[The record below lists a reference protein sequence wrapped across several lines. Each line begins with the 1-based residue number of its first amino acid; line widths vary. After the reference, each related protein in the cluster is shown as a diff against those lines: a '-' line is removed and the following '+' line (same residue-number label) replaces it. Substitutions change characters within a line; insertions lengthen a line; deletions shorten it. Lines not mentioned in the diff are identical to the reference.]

1 MKMVK
6 KNNKMLHENI
16 MISQCAITVLSYV
29 FNMLILTSSLL
40 IMVLQCSTLKSQ
52 FIIIILLYPIMR
64 SQCWTDIMMLYWV
77 IKPWRCAITLHH
89 GAFTK
94 LDCYNTGP
102 YYIITKL
109 KNCAII
115 GLSCAFPVLN
125 FDNAFLHGG
134 IVMFIVHAQC
144 WPGLYLFHHHHVLD
158 IIIMSSCDITMSFY
172 TITMA
177 TFDLTILVS
186 ITILSSQCCIVIS

>member
-16 MISQCAITVLSYV
+16 MISQCAITVFSYV
-29 FNMLILTSSLL
+29 FNMLILTSSWL
-40 IMVLQCSTLKSQ
+40 IMVLQFSTLKSQ
-52 FIIIILLYPIMR
+52 FIIIISLCPIMR
-64 SQCWTDIMMLYWV
+64 SQCWTDIMMLYWE
-77 IKPWRCAITLHH
+77 IKPWRCAITLRH

-102 YYIITKL
+102 YYVIRKL

-115 GLSCAFPVLN
+115 GLPCAFPVLN
-125 FDNAFLHGG
+125 FDSAFLHGG
-134 IVMFIVHAQC
+134 IVMFIVHAQW
-144 WPGLYLFHHHHVLD
+144 WPGLYLFHY
-158 IIIMSSCDITMSFY
+158 IIIMSSCDITMSLH

-177 TFDLTILVS
+177 TFDLTILKF
-186 ITILSSQCCIVIS
+186 LSQFYHHNTALLYHSS